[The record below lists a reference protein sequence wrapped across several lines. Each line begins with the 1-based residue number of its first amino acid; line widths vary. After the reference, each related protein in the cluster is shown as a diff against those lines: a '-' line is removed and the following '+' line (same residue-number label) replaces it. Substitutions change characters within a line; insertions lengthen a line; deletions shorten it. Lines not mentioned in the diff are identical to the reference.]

1 MRLHGIKLGILDEVN
16 DLNRQAGSE
25 LVIQKEMAAA
35 FNKLTKSIDLNNQAL
50 KKAEQG
56 LKASKEL
63 GEPKSIETFSRI
75 VAIITKQIALTNKT
89 LDQVKSVNIG
99 F

>member
-25 LVIQKEMAAA
+25 LVIQKEIAAA

-63 GEPKSIETFSRI
+63 GVKKFFFS
-75 VAIITKQIALTNKT
+75 
-89 LDQVKSVNIG
+89 
-99 F
+99 